1 MKVLNNKAK
10 EEMERK
16 EKPNKAKAFHNETQ
30 WEKETGKLEWGKR
43 NNYAHKEVCMCVWCW
58 CDVVVSTASTRNM
71 MTLMTVSS
79 LGLYNGAYALN

>member
-43 NNYAHKEVCMCVWCW
+43 NNYAHKEVCMCVWVSVMLVW
-58 CDVVVSTASTRNM
+58 CEYSEYS
-71 MTLMTVSS
+71 
-79 LGLYNGAYALN
+79 